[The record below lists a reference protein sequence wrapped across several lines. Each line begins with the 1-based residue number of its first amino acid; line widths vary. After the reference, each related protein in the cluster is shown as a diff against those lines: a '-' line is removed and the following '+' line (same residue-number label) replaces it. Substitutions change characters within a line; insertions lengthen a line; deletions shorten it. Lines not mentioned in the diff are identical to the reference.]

1 MDHAPCFQ
9 CGLEATERKYSYGW
23 TAYLAFHSNISST
36 THASSLWLAVFM
48 AILRYVYLQTKKCC
62 NVRHTCMLCVFI
74 VVSSCLFMVPNY
86 ILTEVIKVGTGVV
99 LLEVIKVGSAPA
111 SSWCPTTS

>member
-1 MDHAPCFQ
+1 MVNPHCLFVCFQ

-48 AILRYVYLQTKKCC
+48 AILRYVYLQTKKCF
-62 NVRHTCMLCVFI
+62 NVRQTCMLCVFI
-74 VVSSCLFMVPNY
+74 VFSSCVFMVPNY
-86 ILTEVIKVGTGVV
+86 ILTEVIKVRYSYENQLKFRDV
-99 LLEVIKVGSAPA
+99 
-111 SSWCPTTS
+111 